1 MSYLSVRRTLCLAGT
16 LTLPASPM
24 FAQMYNQQTIYT
36 DGDTSAS
43 PSLHVWGYTYA
54 PSGSSVIHNY
64 HVSTSVTLPSGKSAQ
79 NSGSGSGYSPAKDD
93 VWIDTSGE
101 TSDALFNISS
111 DHTAYCPFFYS
122 GTIPFLN
129 RFTYPVDFAVKFT
142 TAKTSGAS
150 VPGPGP
156 LNKTCAASS
165 ACSNTSTPACPIKAI
180 IRPTTS
186 PCSGYFRVGCLAER
200 PYGTT
205 TWFCTP
211 GLVISAPSQPS
222 YCSPQ

>member
-1 MSYLSVRRTLCLAGT
+1 MRDAFQTPVNPQLQAFTWLQ
-16 LTLPASPM
+16 LP
-24 FAQMYNQQTIYT
+24 
-36 DGDTSAS
+36 
-43 PSLHVWGYTYA
+43 LHF
-54 PSGSSVIHNY
+54 
-64 HVSTSVTLPSGKSAQ
+64 
-79 NSGSGSGYSPAKDD
+79 
-93 VWIDTSGE
+93 
-101 TSDALFNISS
+101 SDRN
-111 DHTAYCPFFYS
+111 PFFYS

-186 PCSGYFRVGCLAER
+186 PCSGCFRVGCLAER